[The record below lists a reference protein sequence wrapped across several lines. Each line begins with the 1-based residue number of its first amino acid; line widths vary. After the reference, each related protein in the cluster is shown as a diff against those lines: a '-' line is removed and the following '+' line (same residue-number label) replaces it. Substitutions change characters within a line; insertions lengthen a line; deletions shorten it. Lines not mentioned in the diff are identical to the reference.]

1 MTASEWFVEGL
12 RERGVRWI
20 ATLCGHGLDPLYHA
34 AKKGG
39 LRLVDTRNEQTASYI
54 AETCGR
60 LTRQPG
66 VVAVSSGV
74 AHANAMSGVVDAYFD
89 GAPLL
94 LISGAGDFRT
104 AGMGHFQDADQ
115 VALAAPVTKFAR
127 AIDCPERTL
136 EILDASWKSACSVP
150 PGPVHISFP
159 LDVQTAEVAAER
171 MVRPVDDASGT
182 STPLFDVDGVAAALA
197 AAERPLVVAG
207 SGVYYAGEGEALLA
221 FCEEF
226 AIPVVVPI
234 WDRGSVDRVSDVFL
248 GVIGAASGGP
258 RLLADADVIVLAG
271 AVPDYR
277 VGFLQAGA
285 VGDKASVV
293 RLDRGWGSLA
303 GGYRARQGKFHS
315 QWLGEATR
323 RKEASR
329 AKVEESAAW
338 QSSRGLHAVHVLK
351 ALRESLTDDPVLAID
366 GGSIGQWAHQ
376 LLCDR
381 YPGHWLTCGRS
392 GVVGWGL
399 GGAIGARLVYPE
411 RPVILLS
418 GDGAFTFAPA
428 EIECAVRQRLPFV
441 AIVAD
446 DQAWGITRAGHEAKF
461 GEAISSTLGAVD
473 FVKMAEAFGARGVKA
488 ETQDSIREAVRT
500 GLASREVTVIHVPIV
515 GGNPQVG
522 P

>member
-1 MTASEWFVEGL
+1 MKACEWLVEGL
-12 RERGVRWI
+12 RARGVAWM

-39 LRLVDTRNEQTASYI
+39 LRLVDTRNEQTAAYI
-54 AETCGR
+54 AEACGR

-74 AHANAMSGVVDAYFD
+74 AHANAMTGVLNAHFD

-94 LISGAGDFRT
+94 LISGAADLRT
-104 AGMGHFQDADQ
+104 AGMGHFQDVDQ

-127 AIDCPERTL
+127 LIDHPERTL
-136 EILDASWKSACSVP
+136 EILQQAWQAACAAP
-150 PGPVHISFP
+150 PGPVHLTFP
-159 LDVQTAEVAAER
+159 MDVQNAEVAAGR
-171 MVRPVDDASGT
+171 MIQPLREGSSAGT
-182 STPLFDVDGVAAALA
+182 TGFDTDGVVAALA

-207 SGVYYAGEGEALLA
+207 SGLYYAQEGEALLA

-226 AIPVVVPI
+226 AVPVVVPI
-234 WDRGSVDRVSDVFL
+234 WDRGSMDRVSDVFL

-258 RLLADADVIVLAG
+258 RLLADADVVVMAG
-271 AVPDYR
+271 AAGDYR
-277 VGFLQAGA
+277 VGFLQPAA
-285 VGDKASVV
+285 LSARASVL

-303 GGYRARQGKFHS
+303 GGYRARQGKAHAG
-315 QWLGEATR
+315 WLAEAR
-323 RKEASR
+323 QRKEAFR
-329 AKVEESAAW
+329 AKVEETAAR
-338 QSSRGLHAVHVLK
+338 QASHGLHASHIMSV
-351 ALRESLTDDPVLAID
+351 LRETLPDDAVLAID

-399 GGAIGARLVYPE
+399 GGAMAARLVFPD
-411 RPVILLS
+411 RPVVLLS
-418 GDGAFTFAPA
+418 GDGSFTFAPA

-488 ETQDSIREAVRT
+488 QSQDGLHEAVRA
-500 GLASREVTVIHVPIV
+500 GLASAEVTVIHVPIV
-515 GGNPQVG
+515 GGNP
-522 P
+522 